1 MFVAELFVRAV
12 PGRVGRL
19 TVDDEG
25 APHNSSSGR
34 WYTIRWRCVYFTSAV
49 LCSLLLAVLV

>member
-1 MFVAELFVRAV
+1 MLVAELLVRAV

-25 APHNSSSGR
+25 APQSSSSGR
-34 WYTIRWRCVYFTSAV
+34 W
-49 LCSLLLAVLV
+49 